1 MRDFG
6 DWFKKSAEEAGDKL
20 AGRKPEQSEAQN
32 PQGGGQT
39 AAATPVPSAPVANGG
54 GLSDVELVTGTA
66 GTGVR
71 TGNEDAYDSF
81 RPGGRDFGQP
91 AQQGAGKGSS
101 QDFETGFDM
110 TL

>member
-6 DWFKKSAEEAGDKL
+6 DWFKKSAEQAGDAL
-20 AGRKPEQSEAQN
+20 AGRSSDKPAAD
-32 PQGGGQT
+32 GGQT
-39 AAATPVPSAPVANGG
+39 ITAAPVVPAPPAPIVHQGG
-54 GLSDVELVTGTA
+54 ISDVELVTGTA

-71 TGNEDAYDSF
+71 TGDEDKYDSF

-91 AQQGAGKGSS
+91 ANQGSGTGRG

>member
-6 DWFKKSAEEAGDKL
+6 DWFKKSAEQAGDAL
-20 AGRKPEQSEAQN
+20 AGRTSDKPEAD
-32 PQGGGQT
+32 GGQT
-39 AAATPVPSAPVANGG
+39 IAAAPVPPAPVTSAPIVGG
-54 GLSDVELVTGTA
+54 GGISDVELVTGTA

-71 TGNEDAYDSF
+71 TGDEDTYDTF

-91 AQQGAGKGSS
+91 VRQGTGKGS

>member
-6 DWFKKSAEEAGDKL
+6 DWFKKSAEQAGDAL
-20 AGRKPEQSEAQN
+20 AGRTSDKPEAE
-32 PQGGGQT
+32 GGQT
-39 AAATPVPSAPVANGG
+39 ITTAPVPPAPIVNGG
-54 GLSDVELVTGTA
+54 GISDVELVTGTA

-71 TGNEDAYDSF
+71 TGDEDKYDSF

-91 AQQGAGKGSS
+91 AKQGSGTGRG

>member
-6 DWFKKSAEEAGDKL
+6 DWFKKSAEQAGDAL
-20 AGRKPEQSEAQN
+20 AGRASGKAEAD
-32 PQGGGQT
+32 GGQT
-39 AAATPVPSAPVANGG
+39 ITAAPVPPAPPAPVKSRGG
-54 GLSDVELVTGTA
+54 ISDVELVTGTA

-71 TGNEDAYDSF
+71 TGDEDKYDSF

-91 AQQGAGKGSS
+91 AKQGSGTGRG